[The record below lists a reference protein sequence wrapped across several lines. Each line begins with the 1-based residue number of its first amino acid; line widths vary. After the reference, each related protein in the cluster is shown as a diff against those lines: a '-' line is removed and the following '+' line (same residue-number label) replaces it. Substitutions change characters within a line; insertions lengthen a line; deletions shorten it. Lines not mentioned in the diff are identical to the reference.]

1 MSEGPD
7 QRDLDRAS
15 LLEAAASGDARAF
28 EALAR
33 RYHAQAY
40 RIALRILGGPEE
52 AADLV
57 QKSCLRLWQAL
68 PRYRRARGDFGAWYL
83 RMVVNLAIDQHRRLR
98 LQRRFEVAGAPGP
111 GAPAAAELSATPVQ
125 EAALSAS
132 EIERIFARVA
142 AFLTPQQRA
151 AFTLV
156 EIEGI
161 DSSRAAEVMG
171 VAPSTVRNHLHAARE
186 VLRAQMRRLFPE
198 YCRGRD

>member
-1 MSEGPD
+1 MSD
-7 QRDLDRAS
+7 VLDRPDLELAG
-15 LLEAAASGDARAF
+15 LLERAAAGDAVAF
-28 EALAR
+28 ETLAR

-40 RIALRILGGPEE
+40 RIARRILGGPEE

-68 PRYRRARGDFGAWYL
+68 PRFRGVRGDFGAWYL
-83 RMVVNLAIDQHRRLR
+83 KMVVNLAIDQHRRLR
-98 LQRRFEVAGAPGP
+98 LRRRFELAADRGP
-111 GAPAAAELSATPVQ
+111 QAPAEASAAPLQ
-125 EAALSAS
+125 EAALAAD
-132 EIERIFARVA
+132 EIERIFGRVA
-142 AFLTPQQRA
+142 VFLTPQQRA
-151 AFTLV
+151 AFTLI

-161 DSSRAAEVMG
+161 DSFRAAEVMG